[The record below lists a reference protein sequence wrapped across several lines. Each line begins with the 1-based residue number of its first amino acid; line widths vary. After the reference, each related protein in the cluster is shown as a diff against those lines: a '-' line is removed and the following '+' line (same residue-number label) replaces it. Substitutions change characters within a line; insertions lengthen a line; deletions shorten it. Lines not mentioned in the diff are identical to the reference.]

1 MLEEFLNGFAIFS
14 KISPVVPVAA
24 ANGLIL
30 AFFALFLFL
39 KNKRPYF
46 YFGGAFVSLQCAF
59 LYAAELP
66 DAAVI
71 FTAIDLALACLLSG
85 VLRCFAKEKTAR
97 DEAPVREFVR
107 SLDRKLKTPVPADT
121 MRENSALSAPKF
133 SSESDVK
140 KSLSIS
146 HARSVIER
154 LSYFDLSAS
163 DRNKIN
169 ELEFA
174 LAGME
179 KEEVPLAAVNEKL
192 SSLIRMLAKYGA

>member
-1 MLEEFLNGFAIFS
+1 M
-14 KISPVVPVAA
+14 
-24 ANGLIL
+24 
-30 AFFALFLFL
+30 
-39 KNKRPYF
+39 
-46 YFGGAFVSLQCAF
+46 
-59 LYAAELP
+59 
-66 DAAVI
+66 
-71 FTAIDLALACLLSG
+71 
-85 VLRCFAKEKTAR
+85 LRCFAKEKTAR